1 MRAAIKV
8 RELSK
13 IYALAEHGGRPVS
26 LLAALRAGKRETVR
40 EVRALDG
47 ISFDVI
53 EGERVGI
60 IGPNGAGKTTLL
72 SILAGISAPTSGSVE
87 VAGDVHAMLS
97 IGTVLRDDLPGR
109 ENIDLDASIHG
120 RNQAE
125 FAAVREQIHQFLRT
139 R

>member
-26 LLAALRAGKRETVR
+26 LLAALRAGKSETVR

-72 SILAGISAPTSGSVE
+72 SILAGIAAPTSGTIE
-87 VAGDVHAMLS
+87 VKGDVHAMLS
-97 IGTVLRDDLPGR
+97 IGAVLREDLTGR
-109 ENIDLDASIHG
+109 ENIDLDASVHG
-120 RNQAE
+120 GARPRSTL
-125 FAAVREQIHQFLRT
+125 FANK
-139 R
+139 